1 MGKRGLNRPTRL
13 GTRVDESAQ
22 RDKQVS
28 MEELL
33 CLYIYNCRG
42 LLHVLLLRTVS
53 CRQCVC
59 SLLRF
64 TKLAKAVSLP
74 SLR

>member
-1 MGKRGLNRPTRL
+1 MGKRGQHRPTRL

-33 CLYIYNCRG
+33 CLYVYNCRG

-64 TKLAKAVSLP
+64 TKLAQEFPTP